1 MYEKTFNIKQ
11 YICKLSSSTENL
23 YDNRFDNNICNQ
35 KERKI
40 LNSEGGNGVEN
51 ISMKNNF

>member
-11 YICKLSSSTENL
+11 YICKLSSPIENL
-23 YDNRFDNNICNQ
+23 YDNRFDNNIFNQ

-40 LNSEGGNGVEN
+40 LNSEGGNGVEI